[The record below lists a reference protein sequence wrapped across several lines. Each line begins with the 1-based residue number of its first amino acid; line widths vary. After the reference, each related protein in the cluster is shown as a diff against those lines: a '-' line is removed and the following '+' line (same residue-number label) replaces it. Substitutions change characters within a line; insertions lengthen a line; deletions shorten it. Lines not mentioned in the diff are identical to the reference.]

1 MTTLRCKLV
10 DSGGGGRM
18 GRKRSTGLIGQICV
32 RQKRSEEW
40 DLESLDPLT
49 WPFWQ
54 NRDGD

>member
-1 MTTLRCKLV
+1 
-10 DSGGGGRM
+10 M